1 MEIFVDD
8 MQKSQEKESV
18 SSIHVISFKLLNQH
32 LRFLYPKLYKLKKN
46 IMQSMMPVPFEV
58 YVCSMI
64 FFSVLAGIVGTLI
77 GVIFTSM
84 VKIQPDSV
92 SYVLPM
98 LVGFSL
104 MEITFLIMYILPSI
118 NLKTRSARLLEEIPH
133 FIGYMGTLATSG
145 LNLEEIFKAI
155 AKEKTNEE
163 IVKDSRFITRNIQ
176 ILGMDLITAIKDLI
190 NRTPTGPYSE
200 LLEGAVV
207 TVQSGGGLTE
217 YFTATAKAQLE
228 EKKRALKKSTESLGV
243 VAEMYT
249 ILLIVFPLLAVIML
263 SIMAIMSPSLAGFD
277 LITLMN
283 ILTFAVIPLCGV
295 MMLIMMDSMV
305 PKR

>member
-1 MEIFVDD
+1 MEIFVDGI
-8 MQKSQEKESV
+8 QKSQEKESV
-18 SSIHVISFKLLNQH
+18 SSIHVISYKLLNQH

-77 GVIFTSM
+77 GIIFTSM
-84 VKIQPDSV
+84 IKIQPDSV

-98 LVGFSL
+98 LVGFTL
-104 MEITFLIMYILPSI
+104 MEITFLIMYLLPGI

-190 NRTPTGPYSE
+190 SRTPTGPYSE

-207 TVQSGGGLTE
+207 TVQSGGGLRE

-228 EKKRALKKSTESLGV
+228 EKKRVMRKSTESLGV

-283 ILTFAVIPLCGV
+283 ILTFAVIPLSGV
-295 MMLIMMDSMV
+295 IMLIMMDSMV

>member
-18 SSIHVISFKLLNQH
+18 SSIHVISYKLLNQH
-32 LRFLYPKLYKLKKN
+32 LRFLYPKFYKLKKN

-84 VKIQPDSV
+84 IKIQPDSV
-92 SYVLPM
+92 SYVLPL
-98 LVGFSL
+98 LVGFTL

-133 FIGYMGTLATSG
+133 FIGYMGTLATTG

-217 YFTATAKAQLE
+217 YFIATAKAQLE
-228 EKKRALKKSTESLGV
+228 EKKRALKRSTESLGV